1 MVDVTHSVKLSQPDW
16 RDLERV
22 EVAIDLKKG
31 YVIVRGGTGY
41 SIPTLPSR
49 VGMKDYYFDTLF
61 SLGKACWM
69 VRKTSPRPC
78 IYIKGLP
85 SFCQHPYASSMT
97 ER

>member
-31 YVIVRGGTGY
+31 YVVVRGGTEY

-49 VGMKDYYFDTLF
+49 VGMKDCCLVTLF
-61 SLGKACWM
+61 SPGKA
-69 VRKTSPRPC
+69 
-78 IYIKGLP
+78 
-85 SFCQHPYASSMT
+85 
-97 ER
+97 